1 MRKTLICIVMSGVV
15 GSVSAAQAEEVVIAA
30 FGDSLTQGFG
40 LPVEDGFVPQMQRWL
55 DGQGAEA
62 RLINAGVSGDTT
74 AGGLARIGWTLSDD
88 VDAMILALGAND
100 VLRGLDPAKAK
111 SNLEGILKAAQSAE
125 VDVLLVGIQAG
136 GNYGADYKAQFDAI
150 YPDLAA
156 TYEVS
161 YAESF
166 FVGLMQDGALP
177 PLSALLPMLQS
188 DGLHPNATGVAEIV
202 KGLGPHVL
210 ELVGNAQN

>member
-88 VDAMILALGAND
+88 VDAMILSLIHISEPT
-100 VLRGLDPAKAK
+100 RP
-111 SNLEGILKAAQSAE
+111 
-125 VDVLLVGIQAG
+125 
-136 GNYGADYKAQFDAI
+136 Y
-150 YPDLAA
+150 
-156 TYEVS
+156 
-161 YAESF
+161 
-166 FVGLMQDGALP
+166 
-177 PLSALLPMLQS
+177 
-188 DGLHPNATGVAEIV
+188 
-202 KGLGPHVL
+202 
-210 ELVGNAQN
+210 